1 MLRALFCVLAAF
13 SRAAAALRQVLIFHK
28 IQNLEDDHMGFHY
41 AREKKKFDAEWAKT
55 AAWYKAEGMPD
66 EDIEAMRRFDWAE
79 FCSRRAYENRTQP
92 LPEETI
98 EADSASTLFQKFE
111 QLTTSLDAETFSGR
125 SDWIEQ
131 IEDGALAGRLK
142 QLSPDDLELLTRY
155 AIESA
160 TQSELALQFDIGQ
173 QGISKRL
180 KKIKNFLKK
189 QA

>member
-13 SRAAAALRQVLIFHK
+13 SRAAAVLRQVLIFYK
-28 IQNLEDDHMGFHY
+28 IQNLEDDHMGFYY
-41 AREKKKFDAEWAKT
+41 AREKKKFDVEWDKT

-111 QLTTSLDAETFSGR
+111 QLTVSPEAFNGR

-155 AIESA
+155 AIEGA
-160 TQSELALQFDIGQ
+160 AQSELALQFDIGQ

>member
-1 MLRALFCVLAAF
+1 
-13 SRAAAALRQVLIFHK
+13 
-28 IQNLEDDHMGFHY
+28 MGFHY

-142 QLSPDDLELLTRY
+142 QLSPDDLELLTRCV
-155 AIESA
+155 IEGA

-180 KKIKNFLKK
+180 KKIKSFLKNK
-189 QA
+189 A

>member
-1 MLRALFCVLAAF
+1 MLRALFCVLVAF
-13 SRAAAALRQVLIFHK
+13 FRAAAALRQVLIFQK

-55 AAWYKAEGMPD
+55 AAWYKAEGMSD

-142 QLSPDDLELLTRY
+142 QLSPADLELLTLLIVDGLSQTEIASRY
-155 AIESA
+155 HVSRQTINEK
-160 TQSELALQFDIGQ
+160 IMR
-173 QGISKRL
+173 I
-180 KKIKNFLKK
+180 KKFLKIF
-189 QA
+189 

>member
-1 MLRALFCVLAAF
+1 
-13 SRAAAALRQVLIFHK
+13 
-28 IQNLEDDHMGFHY
+28 
-41 AREKKKFDAEWAKT
+41 
-55 AAWYKAEGMPD
+55 
-66 EDIEAMRRFDWAE
+66 MRRFDWAE

-98 EADSASTLFQKFE
+98 ETDSASTLFQKFE

-155 AIESA
+155 AIEGA

-180 KKIKNFLKK
+180 KKIKSFLKK